1 MTYASGDAVRVRDDW
16 PESRGPAHIRTPH
29 YLRGHRGRIVRS
41 LGAHPNPEDLAFAR
55 PAATRALY
63 HVELPHGRIVAR
75 RERAG
80 RTDCRTLRTLAGAVM
95 TLIETD
101 GERLLVA
108 VRALLASKNLV
119 TPAELAQRME
129 ATDNASP
136 GQGARMVARA
146 WTDPAYRALML
157 EDGTRAAE
165 TLDIPMR
172 GMPPLGVL
180 ENTAEVH
187 NLIVCTLC
195 SCYPRAVLGYPP
207 FWYKSA
213 AYRARAV
220 RDPRGLLA
228 EFRTTLPEDV
238 KIHVVDST
246 ADYRWM
252 VLPQRPA
259 GTDGWS
265 VEQLAAIVREGDMVG
280 SRFPSP
286 SRNVA
291 PPVAPSGTGGAQRRQ
306 ACNTRCVWMPNPSTP
321 NRMTSLGSRKI
332 GSGFMPRAT
341 PGGVPVAMTSPGC
354 SVMKWLT

>member
-1 MTYASGDAVRVRDDW
+1 MT
-16 PESRGPAHIRTPH
+16 I
-29 YLRGHRGRIVRS
+29 L
-41 LGAHPNPEDLAFAR
+41 
-55 PAATRALY
+55 
-63 HVELPHGRIVAR
+63 
-75 RERAG
+75 
-80 RTDCRTLRTLAGAVM
+80 
-95 TLIETD
+95 ETD
-101 GERLLVA
+101 GERLLGA
-108 VRALLASKNLV
+108 VRKLLVAKRVV
-119 TPAELAQRME
+119 TEAELAERME

-157 EDGTRAAE
+157 EDGTKAAE
-165 TLDIPMR
+165 ALNIPMR

-180 ENTAEVH
+180 ENTDAVH

-220 RDPRGLLA
+220 RDPRGLLS

-252 VLPQRPA
+252 VLPKRPT
-259 GTDGWS
+259 GTEGWS

-280 SRFPSP
+280 VTIPS
-286 SRNVA
+286 V
-291 PPVAPSGTGGAQRRQ
+291 
-306 ACNTRCVWMPNPSTP
+306 
-321 NRMTSLGSRKI
+321 
-332 GSGFMPRAT
+332 
-341 PGGVPVAMTSPGC
+341 
-354 SVMKWLT
+354 